1 MAIKLTPEQ
10 QLIINSNQHMV
21 INAVAGS
28 GKTTTLVEYARTRPA
43 NSRILYLAF
52 NASVKTEAKLKFSQA
67 GLPNVKVETAH
78 SLAYQYVVAGRN
90 LQLQSN
96 GYKTYDLAELL
107 GIETGD
113 KHVDYMLAG
122 HVSRYMAYW
131 CNSAV
136 AKVQDID
143 YAATVTDAKAHTFVN
158 NYYSQ
163 ILKFTREALAK
174 MNSGQIGIT
183 HDFYLKK
190 FQLECPQLPYD
201 YILFD
206 EGQDAS
212 AAMLD
217 VFLKQAGIKIIV
229 GDVHQQIYGWR
240 YAVNSLQQVD
250 FPAMVLSQ
258 SFRFNDEVALV
269 ANNILRWKYE
279 LLGWQKPVKVV
290 GFDVDTTVVE
300 SKATLGRSN
309 LALMGRAIDNW
320 QNLTAEKVY
329 FEGNINSYTFAD
341 EGASLYDILN
351 LQNGRRAGIRDKLI
365 GSMQSMKD
373 LTDYIEKTDDN
384 SLRMLVDVVKK
395 YGNDLPDL
403 IKGLKA
409 QHTEKKEDAD
419 MVYST
424 VHRCK
429 GMEYG
434 EVFMLDDFMTEEKL
448 RKNIAEMGGINIKYA
463 DKSRMGEEVNL
474 VYVAATR
481 AKAKLHL
488 PLSLNPFKTVQIVA
502 TVEYQSPPAR
512 PAMPS
517 RYTSSRA
524 TRDWEMETMY
534 DAYVQGKSTA
544 KTSRVKLDRP
554 STKQPNSGK
563 PWSDEDDEELEN
575 MFAANRNIKKLSEHF
590 ERTQTAIRRR
600 LVKLNLLDEDDEMD
614 APF

>member
-1 MAIKLTPEQ
+1 MAFHLTPEQ
-10 QLIINSNQHMV
+10 QLIINSNEHIV

-28 GKTTTLVEYARTRPA
+28 GKTTTLIEYARTRPA
-43 NSRILYLAF
+43 TSRILYLAF
-52 NASVKTEAKLKFSQA
+52 NASVKTEAKLKFAQA
-67 GLPNVKVETAH
+67 GLYNVKVETAH

-90 LQLQSN
+90 WQLQSN
-96 GYKTYDLAELL
+96 GYKTYDLAEIL
-107 GIETGD
+107 GIDMGD
-113 KHVDYMLAG
+113 KHMDYMLAG
-122 HVSRYMAYW
+122 HVLRYMDYW

-136 AKVQDID
+136 AKVQDVD
-143 YAATVTDAKAHTFVN
+143 YAATVTDVKAHTFVK
-158 NYYSQ
+158 NYYDR
-163 ILKFTREALAK
+163 ILQFTREVLAK

-212 AAMLD
+212 GAMLD
-217 VFLKQAGIKIIV
+217 VFLKQPAIKVIV

-279 LLGWQKPVKVV
+279 LLGWQKPVKVI
-290 GFDVDTTVVE
+290 GFDVDTNVID

-320 QNLTAEKVY
+320 QNKTAEKVY

-351 LQNGRRAGIRDKLI
+351 LQNGRRAGIRDKLV

-373 LTDYIEKTDDN
+373 LTEYIEKTDDN

-395 YGNDLPDL
+395 YGSDLPNL
-403 IKGLKA
+403 VKGLKD
-409 QHTEKKEDAD
+409 QHTEKKEEAE
-419 MVYST
+419 MIYST

-434 EVFMLDDFMTEEKL
+434 EVCMLEDFMTEEKL
-448 RKNIAEMGGINIKYA
+448 RKTVAEMGGINIKEN

-488 PLSLNPFKTVQIVA
+488 PLNLNPFKTVQIVT
-502 TVEYQSPPAR
+502 TVEYQSPPVRATLGRLAR
-512 PAMPS
+512 S
-517 RYTSSRA
+517 
-524 TRDWEMETMY
+524 TRDWEAES
-534 DAYVQGKSTA
+534 AYESYASGRDSIRINRLKGL
-544 KTSRVKLDRP
+544 KTSSKLSNAD
-554 STKQPNSGK
+554 K
-563 PWSDEDDEELEN
+563 PWSGEDDEELEN
-575 MFAANRNIKKLSEHF
+575 MYAANKNIKQLSLHF
-590 ERTQTAIRRR
+590 ERTPVAIKKR
-600 LVKLNLLDEDDEMD
+600 LQRLNLLDDDYNMD
-614 APF
+614 VPY